1 MSAILKYKSR
11 FNMLSLRERLMVFV
25 AVFGVLL
32 VLWYFVLWNVLQPER
47 GGVDGG
53 VTYAQLK
60 PEVASLKKV
69 LKLSRT
75 KLTSLSG
82 QNAKLAAQIKQH
94 KQGAVTTLSDFLQEL
109 ISPVQMHSVLK
120 DMLQSQHGLKLISF
134 ENIPGK
140 IIGTPNTQYM
150 LYEHGI
156 SIKFQGSYLSVLHY
170 LEGLEN
176 LEWGF
181 YWDSLE
187 YKVTKYPAAEVTLE
201 LHTLSDKKD
210 LIHV

>member
-1 MSAILKYKSR
+1 MRAILKYKLR

-32 VLWYFVLWNVLQPER
+32 VLWYFGLWNVLRPKQTES
-47 GGVDGG
+47 G

-60 PEVASLKKV
+60 PEVASLKKA
-69 LKLSRT
+69 LELSRA
-75 KLTSLSG
+75 KLTTLSG
-82 QNAKLAAQIKQH
+82 QNAKLAVQAKQH

-109 ISPVQMHSVLK
+109 ISPEKMHAVLK
-120 DMLQSQHGLKLISF
+120 DMLQLQHGLKVISF
-134 ENIPGK
+134 ENVPGK
-140 IIGTPNTQYM
+140 VIGTPGTQYM

-156 SIKFQGSYLSVLHY
+156 SIKFQGSYLSVLSY
-170 LEGLEN
+170 LESLEN

-181 YWDSLE
+181 YWDNLE
-187 YKVTKYPAAEVTLE
+187 YKVTKYPTAEVTLE
-201 LHTLSDKKD
+201 LHTLSNKKD